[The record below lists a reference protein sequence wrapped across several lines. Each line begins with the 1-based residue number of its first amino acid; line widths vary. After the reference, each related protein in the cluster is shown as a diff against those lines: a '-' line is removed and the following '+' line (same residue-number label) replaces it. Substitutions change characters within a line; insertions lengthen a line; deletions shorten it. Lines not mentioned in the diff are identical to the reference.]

1 MTLKRPKAKIATIV
15 ASYQTDLELAL
26 NWARLNKMI
35 KGRGAVRELE
45 DSYAVTVKI
54 KKGTK
59 ADLRNLLKDR
69 FGVFIKV
76 K

>member
-59 ADLRNLLKDR
+59 AD
-69 FGVFIKV
+69 
-76 K
+76 